1 MEGRIAPLRDV
12 VSAGIPVATDMPT
25 DILSRLRE
33 IVVLAAREELMRR
46 FAEVRRSIKADGS
59 VVTAADTAMQSRMQS
74 DLAAAWPQYGFLGE
88 EMSEEEQSRLLREGG
103 AGLWCLDPLDG
114 TSNYASGIPYF
125 AVSLALLID
134 GRPVLGLVFDP
145 VRDECFMAQQGHG
158 VWLDE
163 MRLAPRTARPALR
176 RCIAGVDF
184 KRLKGNLAARLGEDP
199 PYGSQRNFGASSLDW
214 CWLAAGRFQLYLHG
228 GQKLWDYAA
237 GSLIHAEAGG
247 LAETLEGESVC
258 GGDLRPRSV
267 IAAADAELFEAWRT
281 WIQLNSRPS

>member
-1 MEGRIAPLRDV
+1 MI
-12 VSAGIPVATDMPT
+12 TDMPT
-25 DILSRLRE
+25 DVLRRLRE
-33 IVVLAAREELMRR
+33 MVVLAAGEELMPR
-46 FAEVRRSIKADGS
+46 FAEIRRSIKADGS
-59 VVTAADTAMQSRMQS
+59 VVTAADTAMQSRMQA
-74 DLAAAWPQYGFLGE
+74 DLARVWPQYGFLGE
-88 EMSEEEQSRLLREGG
+88 EMSEEEQSCVLREGG

-145 VRDECFMAQQGHG
+145 VRAECFMAQRDQG
-158 VWLDE
+158 VWLNDAP
-163 MRLAPRTARPALR
+163 LAQRPAPPALR

-184 KRLKGNLAARLGEDP
+184 KRLKGHLAARLGEDP

-214 CWLAAGRFQLYLHG
+214 CWLAAGRLQLYLHG

-258 GGDLRPRSV
+258 AGDLRPRSV
-267 IAAADAELFEAWRT
+267 VAAGDAELFEAWRT
-281 WIQLNSRPS
+281 WIRFNFRSG

>member
-1 MEGRIAPLRDV
+1 
-12 VSAGIPVATDMPT
+12 MPSDT
-25 DILSRLRE
+25 LMRLRQM
-33 IVVLAAREELMRR
+33 VVAAAREELLSR
-46 FAEVRRSIKADGS
+46 FAEARRSIKADGS
-59 VVTAADTAMQSRMQS
+59 VVTTADTAMQARMQS
-74 DLAAAWPQYGFLGE
+74 ELARAWPQYGFLGE
-88 EMSEEEQSRLLREGG
+88 EMSEEEQSRFLHEGS
-103 AGLWCLDPLDG
+103 AGMWCLDPLDG

-145 VRDECFMAQQGHG
+145 IRDECFMAEQGRG
-158 VWLDE
+158 AWLDD
-163 MRLAPRTARPALR
+163 APLTPRATRPALR

-237 GSLIHAEAGG
+237 GSLIHQEVGG
-247 LAETLEGESVC
+247 LAETLEGEPVC
-258 GGDLRPRSV
+258 GGDLRARSV
-267 IAAADAELFEAWRT
+267 VAAGDPALFEAWRT
-281 WIQLNSRPS
+281 WIHLNSGPG